1 MIINIKQKGFTL
13 LEVVIAIGI
22 LVMVG
27 AVAVGASTRAI
38 NIGTYAKNR
47 TRAQNLARSQIE
59 GLKALRDTNYK
70 ASPQRPWNYDIPPGN
85 IRTCVGFVKSNTN
98 FKCIGEAT
106 RIIVDSTA
114 FDVATRIESVD
125 DDQNGNDN
133 GNPNGKTDSSH
144 GYPSGLDENLNMRRI
159 IVTVTW
165 SDPFIPDKNQKVELW
180 SYLTND
186 KLAD

>member
-1 MIINIKQKGFTL
+1 MIIKIKQKGFTL

-38 NIGTYAKNR
+38 SIGTYAKNR

-70 ASPQRPWNYDIPPGN
+70 SSPQRPWNDHIPGN
-85 IRTCVGFVKSNTN
+85 VHTCVGFVKSNTN
-98 FKCIGEAT
+98 FECTGAT
-106 RIIVDSTA
+106 HIIVDSTT
-114 FDVATRIESVD
+114 FDVATRIESVN